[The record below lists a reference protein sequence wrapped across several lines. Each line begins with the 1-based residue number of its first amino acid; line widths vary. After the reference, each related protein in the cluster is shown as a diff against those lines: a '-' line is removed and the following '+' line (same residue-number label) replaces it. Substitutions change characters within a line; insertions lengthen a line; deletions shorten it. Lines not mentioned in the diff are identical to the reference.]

1 MNWSQILESLL
12 FWAFCFC
19 SRKRSPAALASLRS
33 KLAHYQCEQR
43 STISSAGKMV
53 SEPGSHYFETLLLQ
67 FGNLADAETERREGI
82 MLHKSGGCFLR
93 LPEETGEQGAPK
105 AELVV
110 VAVRRNCSA
119 CFLHLPTWSR
129 EPPATLPEDIS
140 VSQGE
145 APLVVK
151 EDPLLQFWGTWVART
166 CLVVQ

>member
-1 MNWSQILESLL
+1 
-12 FWAFCFC
+12 
-19 SRKRSPAALASLRS
+19 
-33 KLAHYQCEQR
+33 
-43 STISSAGKMV
+43 MV

-119 CFLHLPTWSR
+119 CFLPLPTWSR

-151 EDPLLQFWGTWVART
+151 EDPLLQVWGT
-166 CLVVQ
+166 